1 MRWSTIVWEA
11 CRGAIIYGIILA
23 LGFPFA
29 IVCLNLFPVHAHF
42 GLELG
47 PIVAEVLRALLVGVV
62 VGAIIRGVP
71 AFLAE
76 SRRGAFA
83 SHWLAKTIIIALVL
97 FLGLVLVVYIITGL
111 WQDPSG
117 SMGSVVRNLFSPKRH

>member
-23 LGFPFA
+23 LGYPFAA
-29 IVCLNLFPVHAHF
+29 IVCFFLIRVHGHL
-42 GLELG
+42 GLG
-47 PIVAEVLRALLVGVV
+47 PFVCEVLRALLVGVV